1 MSSTYS
7 AVSEVLAS
15 GSNGPEC
22 EPSGGIIAIMLGYGW
37 WFFGAV
43 AAFEVYCALVV
54 WIRWHAY

>member
-1 MSSTYS
+1 MRDDQFRRLLY
-7 AVSEVLAS
+7 LLFI
-15 GSNGPEC
+15 GL
-22 EPSGGIIAIMLGYGW
+22 GGIIAIMLGYGW